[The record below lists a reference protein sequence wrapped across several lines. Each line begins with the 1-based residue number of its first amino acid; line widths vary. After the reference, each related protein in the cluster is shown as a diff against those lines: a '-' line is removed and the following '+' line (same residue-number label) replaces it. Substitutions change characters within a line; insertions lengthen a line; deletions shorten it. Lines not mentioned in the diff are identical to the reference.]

1 MLHENF
7 ITTHTASH
15 ADARQA
21 LIRRCRALLS
31 SRRTLVLLTVSVA
44 LTSLLWA
51 SVERPPRVWAVSEVP
66 IAFWA
71 WRADA
76 PTAADIET
84 VRAATNADTLFL
96 RAGQIDYADGK
107 FTRIRSVEG
116 APPAGIETHLV
127 YNATEATLERFATLD
142 TETLALFIAATYLND
157 AEHARARGA
166 HIRGLQLDLDAPT
179 RLLNAYAEILLH
191 LRRRLPQS
199 TQLSITG
206 LPTWMDAPAL
216 KRTLAA
222 TDFWIPQFYGD
233 HVPRTLTDRTPIA
246 DAAALT
252 RDLTRARRLAHP
264 FHAGLPAYGYA
275 LLYSPRGS
283 LIALR
288 GDIPPALVARDQ
300 RLRLVTRQPV
310 GSTDNATTTTTSNS
324 SSTPDFSSAPTAWRY
339 DFLATADAAIN
350 GLNIRVGEHLLLEIP
365 TAVGLRLMAQ
375 LTRQHGGTHLRG
387 ICLFRLPTATDP
399 TTLTTREI
407 AYALADRTPH
417 PETALQLHRAQN
429 SLPQD
434 SDTNRAPNGEQTL
447 FLTAENKGAAASV
460 IGDKTFTV
468 TLRIPAGSLRAVAD
482 LQGFT
487 TSETLCSESARAEAM
502 PGAFGRPCSARRADT
517 VRFSAPTWEVGARAR
532 GRLIVGENF
541 PELVSSA
548 TSLTSEIGET
558 HRQSERIVVTF
569 SDGVPNHNLQERPR
583 Q

>member
-15 ADARQA
+15 ADARRTF
-21 LIRRCRALLS
+21 IRRCCALLS

-84 VRAATNADTLFL
+84 VRAATNANTLFL

-157 AEHARARGA
+157 AERARARGA

-179 RLLNAYAEILLH
+179 RLLDTYAEILEH

-233 HVPRTLTDRTPIA
+233 HIPRTLTDRTPIA
-246 DAAALT
+246 DTAALR

-288 GDIPPALVARDQ
+288 GDIPPALVARDH
-300 RLRLVTRQPV
+300 RLQLVTRQPV

-324 SSTPDFSSAPTAWRY
+324 SSTPDSSSTPTAWRY

-350 GLNIRVGEHLLLEIP
+350 GLNIRAGEHLLLEIP
-365 TAVGLRLMAQ
+365 TAAGLRLMAQ
-375 LTRQHGGTHLRG
+375 LTRRHGGTHLRG

-399 TTLTTREI
+399 TTLTAREI
-407 AYALADRTPH
+407 AHALTDRTAH
-417 PETALQLHRAQN
+417 PEAALELSYTAPDKAEQQLHKSAALSTRNHTQN
-429 SLPQD
+429 FS
-434 SDTNRAPNGEQTL
+434 
-447 FLTAENKGAAASV
+447 LTAHNPGAAAASV
-460 IGDKTFTV
+460 GDGAFNI
-468 TLRIPAGSLRAVAD
+468 TLRIPAGSLRHTTA
-482 LQGFT
+482 LEGFT
-487 TSETLCSESARAEAM
+487 RAETLCGNAATAPAPRAPTNPNAD
-502 PGAFGRPCSARRADT
+502 ALQPCSPRRANAL
-517 VRFSAPTWEVGARAR
+517 RLSAPTWAAGETARAT
-532 GRLIVGENF
+532 
-541 PELVSSA
+541 LVFNDTLPPDVAVETTLLTDAGQTLRRA
-548 TSLTSEIGET
+548 TAIHTK
-558 HRQSERIVVTF
+558 Q
-569 SDGVPNHNLQERPR
+569 D
-583 Q
+583 